1 MNNNITPDTQSNTSE
16 FKSSVGLCDDI
27 YTTDNIFGAD
37 TTSDIQQ
44 LLQNNFRQKYSCVA
58 INLRLTKKTNLDQ
71 LLDNLKSNNPYLQFI
86 FFEAQNYHDPLIPII
101 NKYKVFKILA
111 DRDENMLY
119 RSIVDAKSE
128 YDLSAQNDH
137 LLELIKEK
145 NLKLRDLNVDLE
157 LRIQNRQ
164 ISLEESRL
172 KLIQANKYYSTLLQC
187 LVGIQKASSLPE
199 IEKSLL
205 INLSEPLKIK
215 IVKLQFQNSTA
226 EIDSTAKH
234 IFKNKIDITEPFDA
248 YILYFKKADDIFS
261 KEEQIFLKQ
270 ISSAVSLALKKMSHE
285 QSLKDLKQQ
294 WQITFDA
301 IKEPVS
307 LITENYDVIQ
317 WNSSFNKFSPIK
329 NEKCYKNLF
338 NRTSPCEHCSLGDK
352 FKIPIQKTS
361 LGDESHFSVESKW
374 IDTLNNQ
381 KIFLNIYRDLAEQ
394 RRVERQILESSKLGE
409 LGLIGGSIAHELN
422 NPLAGL
428 ITFIQMLKSDIKKE
442 PDLLKDI
449 SDMETAALRCKEII
463 QNLLSFTRK
472 SSEQNE
478 KIHIKD
484 VLNKTLRVLQVK
496 TKPIGLN
503 IETHYKVQQDLI
515 LGQANPL
522 TQAFVNILNNAL
534 ESVDEKRKLQKNF
547 NPNIQVHV
555 SENKDS
561 KSLTVDIYDNGLGL
575 TTDQQL
581 KAYTPFYTTKNAE
594 IHRGLGLTVAYQI
607 IKDHLGDIDISQVS
621 DGRVRVR
628 VTLPIL

>member
-1 MNNNITPDTQSNTSE
+1 MNHKPELETTD
-16 FKSSVGLCDDI
+16 FKSSVSLCDDI
-27 YTTDNIFGAD
+27 YKTDNIFGAD
-37 TTSDIQQ
+37 ISLSTHELIKK
-44 LLQNNFRQKYSCVA
+44 NKKQKYSCVA
-58 INLRLTKKTNLDQ
+58 LNLRLIKNTDLDQ
-71 LLDNLKSNNPYLQFI
+71 ILLNLKSTNPYLQFI
-86 FFEAQNYHDPLIPII
+86 FFEAQSFHDPLISII
-101 NKYKVFKILA
+101 NKYKVFKILS
-111 DRDENMLY
+111 DRDEETLY

-128 YDLSAQNDH
+128 YDLSVQNEH

-164 ISLEESRL
+164 ASLEESRI

-187 LVGIQKASSLPE
+187 LVGIQKASSLSE

-205 INLSEPLKIK
+205 INLAEPLKVK
-215 IVKLQFQNSTA
+215 IVKVQFQNASS
-226 EIDSTAKH
+226 EIDTTAKH
-234 IFKNKIDITEPFDA
+234 IVKNKIDISEPFNA
-248 YILYFKKADDIFS
+248 HILYFKKAEETFN

-270 ISSAVSLALKKMSHE
+270 ISSAVSLALKKINHE

-294 WQITFDA
+294 WQITFDS
-301 IKEPVS
+301 IKEPVC
-307 LITENYDVIQ
+307 LITENYDIIQ
-317 WNSSFNKFSPIK
+317 WNSSFNKFSPLK

-338 NRTSPCEHCSLGDK
+338 LRQEPCNGCALGNK
-352 FKIPIQKTS
+352 FKLPYQKTS
-361 LGDESHFSVESKW
+361 LGEESHFSVESKW
-374 IDTLNNQ
+374 IDTIDNY
-381 KIFLNIYRDLAEQ
+381 KVYLNIYRDLTEQ

-428 ITFIQMLKSDIKKE
+428 ITFIQMLKSDLKKE

-449 SDMETAALRCKEII
+449 IDMESAALRCKDIV

-478 KIHIKD
+478 KIYIKD
-484 VLNKTLRVLQVK
+484 VLNKALRVMQIK

-503 IETHYKVQQDLI
+503 IETIFKSQQDLI

-522 TQAFVNILNNAL
+522 TQAFVNILHNAL
-534 ESVDEKRKLQKNF
+534 ESINEKRKLQKDF
-547 NPNIQVHV
+547 NPSIQVHV
-555 SENKDS
+555 SENKETH
-561 KSLTVDIYDNGLGL
+561 SLTIDVYDNGLGL

-581 KAYTPFYTTKNAE
+581 KAFTPFYTTKNVE
-594 IHRGLGLTVAYQI
+594 VHRGLGLTVAYQI
-607 IKDHLGDIDISQVS
+607 IKDHSGDIDISQVS

-628 VTLPIL
+628 ITLPIL